1 MWWVNDICQR
11 IRWKCI
17 SNICSI
23 NRSPALFSTSCAL
36 WHDQECRTTF
46 CSCSGI
52 QKTFNFKIRLYHVH
66 MLPRRSA
73 NNLSNFCTAESPDS
87 WNLLYISMW
96 YKESFQPFTL
106 VQRTFITSNV
116 MIITSSLANQVEKTN
131 FGKLH
136 KKCSSLMDRGE
147 NVYQTFLNSQFPY
160 WNHQ

>member
-23 NRSPALFSTSCAL
+23 NRSPALFETSCAL

-52 QKTFNFKIRLYHVH
+52 QKTFNFKIRLFHVH

-87 WNLLYISMW
+87 WNLLYICDIRKVFNPSH
-96 YKESFQPFTL
+96 SFSVHSSHLTL
-106 VQRTFITSNV
+106 W
-116 MIITSSLANQVEKTN
+116 SSPAHWPTKWRKTN
-131 FGKLH
+131 FVKLH

-147 NVYQTFLNSQFPY
+147 NFYQTFLNSQFPY